1 MRTSYIFLR
10 SRHASGHTG
19 FQRLKESVK
28 GVPNS
33 DEQTVAEKMRS
44 LLRFGAGSMR
54 HRDVFDVYYHLRIKG
69 IDVGILGSCTT
80 KDILGDESMCEEGW
94 ADVRTRLEKV
104 FSDRRCVRQ
113 LSRAKG
119 NWLEL
124 PAGRVTAGILPEVK
138 KFMMRR

>member
-1 MRTSYIFLR
+1 M
-10 SRHASGHTG
+10 SGHTG
-19 FQRLKESVK
+19 FQRLKGSVR

-69 IDVGILGSCTT
+69 IDVGVLGSCMA
-80 KDILGDESMCEEGW
+80 KDIFGDESMREEGW
-94 ADVRTRLEKV
+94 ADVFARLEKG

-113 LSRAKG
+113 LSRAKD
-119 NWLEL
+119 NWREF
-124 PAGRVTAGILPEVK
+124 PVGKVTAGILSEVK
-138 KFMMRR
+138 KFMTKR